1 MNNKGIYLFIV
12 NDEKKIFT
20 VWLVKSDIEINH
32 KIIERQEVGEK
43 IRCFASKSTGM
54 NIYDEIKEYEQQM
67 NYKYTI
73 DAIIY

>member
-1 MNNKGIYLFIV
+1 MNNKGFYLFIV

-20 VWLVKSDIEINH
+20 VWLIKSDIEINH
-32 KIIERQEVGEK
+32 KIIERQEAGEK
-43 IRCFASKSTGM
+43 IRCFISKATEKD
-54 NIYDEIKEYEQQM
+54 IYDEVKKYEEQM